1 MKDKFVIK
9 TRQGEAEITWP
20 RNEQPGFCPNCH
32 KCVPFNSILIKKEN
46 GDSEEDDSDM
56 EAVKAKK
63 PGIKIGQFGE
73 NAVKIGECPYCHQ
86 AIPVREVILKTPGGI
101 N

>member
-9 TRQGEAEITWP
+9 TKQGEAEITWP
-20 RNEQPGFCPNCH
+20 RYEQPGFCPNCH
-32 KCVPFNSILIKKEN
+32 KCVPFNSISIKKEN
-46 GDSEEDDSDM
+46 GDSEEEDSDM
-56 EAVKAKK
+56 ESSKAKK
-63 PGIKIGQFGE
+63 LGIKIGQIGE
-73 NAVKIGECPYCHQ
+73 NASRIGECPYCHQ